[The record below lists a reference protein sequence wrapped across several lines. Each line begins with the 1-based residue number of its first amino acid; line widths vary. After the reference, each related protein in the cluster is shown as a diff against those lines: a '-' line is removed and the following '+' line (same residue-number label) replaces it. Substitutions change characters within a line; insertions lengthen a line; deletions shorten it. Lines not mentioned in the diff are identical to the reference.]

1 MTKRDPKKIMIITD
15 AWTPQVNGVVRTM
28 KRVIAECEAMGYEFE
43 VVSPSDGFWT
53 VPLPTYSEIK
63 LALFA
68 RRKILKRFK
77 AFKPD
82 AVHIVTE
89 GTLGIAGRAMC
100 RKLKHPFST
109 SYHTRF
115 PEYVSA
121 RFPFIPL
128 SWGYAFV
135 RWFHKHSSSVMVV
148 TPSMRDELTDR
159 GFKNVVPWSRGV
171 DTDLFHPTKRIEPGT
186 PGDPFEGFR
195 RPVYLNVGRVAVEKN
210 IEAFL
215 KLDLDGTKV
224 VVGDGPAYDHLKAKY
239 QDARLL
245 GPKFGEELAA
255 CYASADVFVF
265 PSVTDT
271 FGNVIIESQASGT
284 PVAAYNVPGPKDTI
298 PGSNAGILG
307 DDLAEAARQAQSL
320 SRTDCRTHAEK
331 FSWRAC
337 AETFVSNLAPLPLS
351 QHQQFWQRFQPNRG
365 KKLARKESGNTI

>member
-1 MTKRDPKKIMIITD
+1 MPDVKKIMIITD

-28 KRVIAECEAMGYEFE
+28 KRVIQECEAMGHEFE

-68 RRKILKRFK
+68 RRKIQKRFE
-77 AFKPD
+77 AFQPD

-89 GTLGIAGRAMC
+89 GTLGMAGRAMC

-115 PEYVSA
+115 PEYISA
-121 RFPFIPL
+121 RFRFIPL

-135 RWFHKHSSSVMVV
+135 RWFHKPSSSVMVV
-148 TPSMRDELTDR
+148 TPSMRDELTER
-159 GFKNVVPWSRGV
+159 KFKNVVPWSRGV
-171 DTDLFHPTKRIEPGT
+171 DTDQFHPSKRVEAGE
-186 PGDPFEGFR
+186 PGDPFEGLT
-195 RPVYLNVGRVAVEKN
+195 RPIYLNVGRVAVEKN

-215 KLDLDGTKV
+215 KLDLEGTKV
-224 VVGDGPAYDHLKAKY
+224 VIGDGPAYESLKAKY
-239 QDARLL
+239 PESHLL
-245 GPKFGEELAA
+245 GPRFGENLAA

-265 PSVTDT
+265 PSLTDT
-271 FGNVIIESQASGT
+271 FGNVIIEAQASGT

-307 DDLAEAARQAQSL
+307 DDLAAAARQAHTLTRS
-320 SRTDCRTHAEK
+320 DCRTHAEK
-331 FSWRAC
+331 FSWRSC
-337 AETFVSNLAPLPLS
+337 AETFVSNLAPLPVNERQS
-351 QHQQFWQRFQPNRG
+351 FWQRFQRIRG
-365 KKLARKESGNTI
+365 NPVSRKESGNTI